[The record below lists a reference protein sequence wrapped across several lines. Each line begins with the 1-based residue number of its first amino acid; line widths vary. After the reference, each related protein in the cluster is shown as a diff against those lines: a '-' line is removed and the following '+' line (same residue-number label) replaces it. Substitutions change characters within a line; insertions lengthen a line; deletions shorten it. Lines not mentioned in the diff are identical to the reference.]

1 MNPDIQ
7 APDAVLLTTLRD
19 PTVSPRGIVYPSVNR
34 NTMEWGPGKP
44 PGVKQ
49 PSTVSGVGLSCGA
62 AGVDSA
68 QGHSSGC
75 TLGLTLMYVQ
85 PQLGNLEGRLWEV

>member
-7 APDAVLLTTLRD
+7 APDAVLLTTLPD
-19 PTVSPRGIVYPSVNR
+19 PIVSPWGIVYPSVNR

-44 PGVKQ
+44 PGVKRP
-49 PSTVSGVGLSCGA
+49 PSTISGVGLSCGA

-68 QGHSSGC
+68 QGQV
-75 TLGLTLMYVQ
+75 L
-85 PQLGNLEGRLWEV
+85 